1 MRSYLGL
8 LSVTLLF
15 LGLSACAPAAEQPG
29 TVTEETATTDA
40 DMAAIENL
48 RADFVTAYN
57 AKDVDGLIRLF
68 TADAVRMPPDE
79 PAVSGTEELRT
90 YFSRRFELGDADL
103 SVTTQQTQ
111 VSGDWAFGRGTFA
124 VTATPAAGGEPVEYK
139 GKWINIMKRQ
149 ADGSWK
155 IADNIYNTDTPITP
169 IGE

>member
-8 LSVTLLF
+8 LCLTLLF

-29 TVTEETATTDA
+29 AAAEEPATTEA
-40 DMAAIENL
+40 DEAAIENL
-48 RADFVTAYN
+48 RSDFVTAYN
-57 AKDVDGLIRLF
+57 AEDVDGLLSLF

-90 YFSRRFELGDADL
+90 YFSRRFEQADADL
-103 SVTTQQTQ
+103 SVTTQE
-111 VSGDWAFGRGTFA
+111 VEVAGDWAFGRGTFG
-124 VTATPAAGGEPVEYK
+124 VTATPAVGGEPVEYK
-139 GKWINIMKRQ
+139 GKWINIMKRE

-155 IADNIYNTDTPITP
+155 IADNIYNTDTPVTP